1 MIKALAVA
9 VALASLLA
17 GCGGGAKEAGPVPT
31 GQGTQSS
38 TSTEGGTSSSSSEG
52 STSSGSSNPL
62 CGKENASVKVD
73 SQEGA
78 AGTIMTTWRV
88 TNTSSSAC
96 RSFGY
101 PGMDFHAADGWLG
114 VEVHRGGVDIID
126 QAPAPVLLDPGQ
138 SLYFVSLWGDVDTQA
153 GPCTQFDRIK
163 VTLPDNFV
171 SARVVSKGC
180 VDPGLVR
187 VGPVTGTPPS

>member
-1 MIKALAVA
+1 MIKAFAAVV
-9 VALASLLA
+9 VATVLLA

-31 GQGTQSS
+31 GQGSQSS
-38 TSTEGGTSSSSSEG
+38 ATTGGATPTSSSSGSTT
-52 STSSGSSNPL
+52 STSSTQL
-62 CGKENASVKVD
+62 CGRENATVKVE

-101 PGMDFHAADGWLG
+101 PGMDFHAATGWLG
-114 VEVHRGGVDIID
+114 VHVHRGGIDIVN
-126 QAPAPVLLDPGQ
+126 QAPASVVLDPGQ
-138 SLYFVSLWGDVDTQA
+138 SLYFVSLWGEVDTQA

-163 VTLPDNFV
+163 VTLPDNFA
-171 SARVVSKGC
+171 SARIVSQGC

-187 VGPVTGTPPS
+187 VGPVTGSPPS

>member
-9 VALASLLA
+9 IALAALLA

-31 GQGTQSS
+31 AKQSHSSVTAGGSGTAS
-38 TSTEGGTSSSSSEG
+38 G
-52 STSSGSSNPL
+52 STATGMPAPPL
-62 CGKENASVKVD
+62 CENDSTTVEVAS
-73 SQEGA
+73 QGGA

-88 TNTSSSAC
+88 TNTSASAC

-101 PGMDFHAADGWLG
+101 PGMDFRAATGGWLG
-114 VEVHRGGVDIID
+114 VEVHRGGVDIIN
-126 QAPAPVLLDPGQ
+126 QTPASVVLDPGQ

-163 VTLPDNFV
+163 VTLPDNFA
-171 SARVVSKGC
+171 SARVDSKGC
-180 VDPGLVR
+180 VDPGVVR
-187 VGPVTGTPPS
+187 VGPVTDVPPS

>member
-9 VALASLLA
+9 IALAALLA
-17 GCGGGAKEAGPVPT
+17 ACGGGAKEAGPVPT
-31 GQGTQSS
+31 AKKSHSSVTAGGSGTAS
-38 TSTEGGTSSSSSEG
+38 G
-52 STSSGSSNPL
+52 STGTGTPAPSL
-62 CGKENASVKVD
+62 CEDDSTTVEVD
-73 SQEGA
+73 SQRGA

-88 TNTSSSAC
+88 KNTSASAC

-101 PGMDFHAADGWLG
+101 PGMDFHAATGGWLG
-114 VEVHRGGVDIID
+114 VEVHRGGVDIIN
-126 QAPAPVLLDPGQ
+126 QTPASVVLDPGQ

-163 VTLPDNFV
+163 VTLPDNFA
-171 SARVVSKGC
+171 SARVDSKGC

-187 VGPVTGTPPS
+187 VGPVTDAPPS